1 MAKRTDYEPTPAEAE
16 VLDAVTEDAL
26 ERAGAAGGSAGG
38 ALGGAIG
45 GLLGGG
51 LAGGGGGAVA
61 GAAGGRR
68 GGARGGRFG
77 ARFTKP
83 RTAKATV
90 SVPSHPNVTRE
101 RVAAAIEES
110 GELIDDPNG
119 RDDGSLWGIVP
130 SGTMDMMPAL
140 VRVEIETAR
149 PAGSRV
155 SVRATGEEGL
165 IKQRVGAKAADRI
178 AAAASQGA

>member
-1 MAKRTDYEPTPAEAE
+1 MARRTDYDLTAAEAE
-16 VLDAVTEDAL
+16 VLSSVTEEAL
-26 ERAGAAGGSAGG
+26 ERAGEAGGSAGG

-51 LAGGGGGAVA
+51 LAGGGGGAA
-61 GAAGGRR
+61 GGAAGGRR

-77 ARFTKP
+77 ARFTRP
-83 RTAKATV
+83 RTAEARVKV
-90 SVPSHPNVTRE
+90 ESHPNVTRE
-101 RVAAAIEES
+101 RVAAAIEDA
-110 GELIDDPNG
+110 GERIEDPNG
-119 RDDGSLWGIVP
+119 RDDGSMWGVVA
-130 SGTMDMMPAL
+130 SGAMNMMPAL

-178 AAAASQGA
+178 ATAAQGA